1 MEEEPTKI
9 KIVTKKAYGIFQK
22 LFCCRCFHCLQAD
35 DESML
40 TSDIR
45 KQTFQRMIKNFAI
58 ESNVLRVVR
67 VVRRQVAVRPAEA
80 DDNDIPV

>member
-1 MEEEPTKI
+1 
-9 KIVTKKAYGIFQK
+9 VTKKAYGIFQK

-40 TSDIR
+40 TSEIR

-58 ESNVLRVVR
+58 DNNVRWRLGSSTANPSSTRSSS
-67 VVRRQVAVRPAEA
+67 
-80 DDNDIPV
+80 

>member
-9 KIVTKKAYGIFQK
+9 KIVTKKAYGILQK

-40 TSDIR
+40 TSNIR

-58 ESNVLRVVR
+58 DNNVNWLLHSSTINRSSTHSNS
-67 VVRRQVAVRPAEA
+67 
-80 DDNDIPV
+80 